1 MGLCVCAKVLVWCV
15 AQDDDTKMNY
25 LVQRSFLELL
35 MLWAGCGEGRD
46 SNGIVGALRRA

>member
-25 LVQRSFLELL
+25 LVLRSFLELL
-35 MLWAGCGEGRD
+35 MLWAGCGEGGQMGFPSLCR
-46 SNGIVGALRRA
+46 G